1 MSYIVVT
8 FQQYE
13 NMVQWYMVYYTS
25 SIRSEFLSLLLISLS
40 NLVDVDSGVCRD
52 TWRATGPVLQTWS
65 LTIRESRGLP
75 VKTPRCQ
82 PQQIGDESL
91 ARAGCKYYD
100 SVSLS
105 HQYSSS

>member
-1 MSYIVVT
+1 M
-8 FQQYE
+8 
-13 NMVQWYMVYYTS
+13 
-25 SIRSEFLSLLLISLS
+25 LISLS

-82 PQQIGDESL
+82 PQQIGDESV

-100 SVSLS
+100 SARVTNIAVPD
-105 HQYSSS
+105 SSYFLTKELLGMY

>member
-1 MSYIVVT
+1 MASGTT
-8 FQQYE
+8 FQHFG
-13 NMVQWYMVYYTS
+13 N
-25 SIRSEFLSLLLISLS
+25 RSEFLSLLLISLS

-100 SVSLS
+100 SVRVTNIAVPD
-105 HQYSSS
+105 SSYFLTKELLGMY